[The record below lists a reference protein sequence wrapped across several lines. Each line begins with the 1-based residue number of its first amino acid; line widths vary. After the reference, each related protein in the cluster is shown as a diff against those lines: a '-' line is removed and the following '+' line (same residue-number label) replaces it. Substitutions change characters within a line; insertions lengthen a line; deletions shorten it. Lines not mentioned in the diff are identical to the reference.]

1 MQDKGVRQ
9 DLRKEN
15 FGIEKSK
22 SKSKKHFCARLP
34 GMDLNINFQ
43 VLHNFFIFKF
53 KVS

>member
-22 SKSKKHFCARLP
+22 KKRFCARLP